1 MMSCVRFLPL
11 PWCIV
16 RAQQVSHPYL
26 RLALSRPRWPD
37 GATHCFPYH
46 SLSPLP
52 PEGDFPGFVESVGK
66 GPSGSS
72 GGWMSSASSHSK
84 SHSVEVSARRSRDLS
99 CLFGDSRSIVVLL
112 SSREASPVDSR
123 VKEALATM
131 RSCFNIDSTVVVYRM
146 VEDRKNYYIPPE
158 YELNDPLSGQRPYDG
173 FSSGFNLSTDALE
186 AGLRFALHP
195 MIEACLEGW

>member
-1 MMSCVRFLPL
+1 MPH
-11 PWCIV
+11 
-16 RAQQVSHPYL
+16 AHPYHG
-26 RLALSRPRWPD
+26 RPSTVLAALHTPAKSATETD
-37 GATHCFPYH
+37 GKGKSLHMTRTP
-46 SLSPLP
+46 LSPMDASHHPQALNP
-52 PEGDFPGFVESVGK
+52 SELFLRMQVG
-66 GPSGSS
+66 PRR
-72 GGWMSSASSHSK
+72 WMSSASSHSK